1 MSTFDLPQKKGTLMK
16 PDKSNLSTLKQICQL
31 IPPHLVNKLAKK
43 HGIRTRKFSAWSHV
57 VTLLYTQ
64 LSHALSLNDVCDSLN
79 NHSSALNKV
88 REATPP
94 KRNTLSNAN
103 RTRNAA
109 MAEELF
115 WEVLKSLQTS
125 MPRFGI
131 ERQYSGFPQR
141 FKRAIYAVDSTTI
154 QLLANCM
161 DWAKHRRRKA
171 AAKCHMQLNLQTFLP
186 SCAIVKEANTHDSTE
201 AREVCANIREGEVVV
216 FDKAYVDFKHLNHLD
231 KRGVNWVTRSKDNMV
246 YEVIREQTKSKGS
259 ILEDQVIKLT
269 GPKPSKLYEQ
279 ELRLVKAEVLIDGNL
294 KDLTFITNNFNW
306 APSSIASLYQARW
319 GIEVFFKQIKQ
330 NLKLADFL
338 GYNKNAIQWQVWTA
352 LLTYVLLRFVAF
364 RSGWKHSFS
373 RIFTLIRGV
382 LWNHLE
388 LNSVLKTCGTASDP
402 PKIRSAPDQ
411 AYLPKFKEALN
422 GTAIV
427 M

>member
-1 MSTFDLPQKKGTLMK
+1 M
-16 PDKSNLSTLKQICQL
+16 
-31 IPPHLVNKLAKK
+31 
-43 HGIRTRKFSAWSHV
+43 
-57 VTLLYTQ
+57 
-64 LSHALSLNDVCDSLN
+64 
-79 NHSSALNKV
+79 
-88 REATPP
+88 
-94 KRNTLSNAN
+94 
-103 RTRNAA
+103 
-109 MAEELF
+109 
-115 WEVLKSLQTS
+115 
-125 MPRFGI
+125 
-131 ERQYSGFPQR
+131 
-141 FKRAIYAVDSTTI
+141 
-154 QLLANCM
+154 
-161 DWAKHRRRKA
+161 
-171 AAKCHMQLNLQTFLP
+171 
-186 SCAIVKEANTHDSTE
+186 
-201 AREVCANIREGEVVV
+201 
-216 FDKAYVDFKHLNHLD
+216 NHLD
-231 KRGVNWVTRSKDNMV
+231 KRGVNWVTRSKDNMA

-269 GPKPSKLYEQ
+269 GPKPSKLYKQ
-279 ELRLVKAEVLIDGNL
+279 ELRLVKAEVLIDGKL
-294 KDLTFITNNFNW
+294 KALTFITNSFNW

-338 GYNKNAIQWQVWTA
+338 GYNKNAIQWQVWSA

-411 AYLPKFKEALN
+411 AYLPRFKEALN